1 MRLATLLRLVLT
13 FPVTTALVYCEEVH
27 YNYERAANFSAY
39 KTYQWVDTPTAAPK
53 SDPASAPKVNA
64 GALPNLSAA
73 PPIFFQGIPNSP
85 AGSSEIRDNASEDQ
99 LIDQEIKRAV
109 DEQLARKG
117 LIKVDKN
124 ADIQVGYHAAIRQER
139 SLYVSGMGWG
149 GRGNSSVQGQTSSIP
164 IGTIVVDLYDRA
176 QKQLIWR
183 GDTTRT
189 IDLKKD
195 PGKNYKNLQA
205 AMAKLFRNYPHPP
218 TK

>member
-1 MRLATLLRLVLT
+1 MRLTNQITCLAAFLFIATC
-13 FPVTTALVYCEEVH
+13 AYGQDVH
-27 YNYERAANFSAY
+27 YNYDRNANFAAY

-99 LIDQEIKRAV
+99 LINQEIKRAV

-124 ADIQVGYHAAIRQER
+124 ADIEVGYHAAIRQER

-195 PGKNYKNLQA
+195 PDKNYKNLQE